1 MILSIQVV
9 LHVIDLIYVEIIIIK
24 KLSHPSNSDNKE
36 NIMKYNFTK
45 GILDTLLESE
55 IELTNAQKLAILE
68 MYPSIQIIAMK
79 GEISFKNEKEENNK
93 C

>member
-1 MILSIQVV
+1 
-9 LHVIDLIYVEIIIIK
+9 
-24 KLSHPSNSDNKE
+24 
-36 NIMKYNFTK
+36 MKYNFTK